1 MRTPAGPRSTVL
13 PLTAAA
19 ALLVIASPAA
29 SDPVNAGYRELVAR
43 YARGDRAHAVA
54 GLARFSNAELGRIAQ
69 AVEAEA
75 LAAERS
81 KAAGRS
87 NIRERGKAAEP
98 LIPLRAAVMMHLD
111 LDDAERPEA
120 LGAEQ
125 PRRCPGTQAG
135 IAARYAGLLAWHEET
150 KSFARRFFVALAHS
164 CQWDACLLEAQR
176 LAREG
181 LKLFP
186 RDAELLLAAGSAL
199 EESATIWTGGSTV
212 ESPAMPPRFREAA
225 RTAAAERAARYRQA
239 RSLFE
244 DAIAADDGLTLARVR
259 LGRVRWRLG
268 EREAGQAALEKAV
281 ARSTDPQLLY
291 LAHLFLGRVHE
302 DSGRLEQAVEHYRL
316 SLALDPSAQ
325 AAPWALSHA
334 LRSEGEAEEAR
345 DVLRRALAHAGKRAG
360 RDAYWDY
367 LVGDAVHFREELAGL
382 RQESLQ

>member
-13 PLTAAA
+13 LRTAAA
-19 ALLVIASPAA
+19 ALLAIASPAA
-29 SDPVNAGYRELVAR
+29 SDPVNAEYRELVAR
-43 YARGDRAHAVA
+43 YARGERALALA

-75 LAAERS
+75 LAA
-81 KAAGRS
+81 
-87 NIRERGKAAEP
+87 ERGKAAEP

-120 LGAEQ
+120 LGTEQ

-135 IAARYAGLLAWHEET
+135 IAARYASLLAWHEKT

-176 LAREG
+176 WAREG

-186 RDAELLLAAGSAL
+186 RDAELLLAVGSAL

-302 DSGRLEQAVEHYRL
+302 DSGRLEQAVEHYRF
-316 SLALDPSAQ
+316 SLALDPGAQ
-325 AAPWALSHA
+325 AAPLALSHA
-334 LRSEGEAEEAR
+334 LRREGEAEAAR